1 MSDVRLE
8 EAQRQRIFDPG
19 QDPSRAGG
27 AVTTPLQITTSAS
40 RPIPAFPAASPGL
53 LAAAEWLVGDGDPR
67 ATRVRNAR
75 LAALLFGLGTLYTLL
90 VIPFVHEPRA
100 AQFAV
105 AVTGLITLVV
115 ILVLPWGHLPAW
127 AGVVPAMWALLFVS
141 VGLGGIAGALAH
153 YSALYAMLFVYTG
166 LTLRPGRS
174 LCMAGLAL
182 AGLAG
187 SALWGNQDE
196 DVVELI
202 VTIVATAV
210 VGELMSLAATW
221 HRQARAEV
229 SLVHD
234 SLGRLL
240 AAQDE
245 TAAAHLVA
253 ALGGQLLDAD
263 GVVIMLAEEPGSSVL
278 VGRGGIGRGEDLS
291 MVRVDMA
298 AEQSGV
304 GCAARSGKPFF
315 VADAAT
321 SPVLARRFVDHFGVG
336 SILYI
341 PLPGEGGTVGVMAV
355 WWTKQHRNASS
366 FSQQVLELLSTEA
379 GLVLSR
385 LREVRWLDAAAAT
398 DPLTGIANRR
408 AFDAALTRLAAGG
421 TLVLLDLD
429 RFKAANDL
437 HGHGAGDAVLYA
449 FAQSLRGSVRESDL
463 VARIGGDEFAVL
475 TPARGQDGATAVIA
489 RLQRDWKAPHGVGFS
504 LGSALRGAD
513 ETTAELMARADEALY
528 ANKRGR
534 RTTG

>member
-1 MSDVRLE
+1 MSDVRPQ
-8 EAQRQRIFDPG
+8 EAQRKRVLDDR
-19 QDPSRAGG
+19 QDPPRRA
-27 AVTTPLQITTSAS
+27 ALTTSLQIASSAS
-40 RPIPAFPAASPGL
+40 RSLAPFHTGPTGV

-67 ATRVRNAR
+67 ATGVRNSR
-75 LAALLFGLGTLYTLL
+75 LVAVLFALGTVYTLL
-90 VIPFVHEPRA
+90 VIPFVDEPRA
-100 AQFAV
+100 GQLAV
-105 AVTGLITLVV
+105 VVAALITLLV
-115 ILVLPWGHLPAW
+115 ILVLPWGNLPAW
-127 AGVVPAMWALLFVS
+127 TRVVPVLWALLFVS
-141 VGLGGIAGALAH
+141 VGIGGIDGALTH
-153 YSALYAMLFVYTG
+153 YGALYAMLFAYTG

-196 DVVELI
+196 DLVGLTA
-202 VTIVATAV
+202 TIVATAV

-240 AAQDE
+240 AARDE
-245 TAAAHLVA
+245 TAAAQLVA
-253 ALGGQLLDAD
+253 TLGGQLLDAD
-263 GVVIMLAEEPGSSVL
+263 GVVIMLAEEPGSSIL
-278 VGRGGIGRGEDLS
+278 VGRGGMGRGEDFS

-304 GCAARSGKPFF
+304 GCAARTGKPFF
-315 VADAAT
+315 VADAAR
-321 SPVLARRFVDHFGVG
+321 SPVLARRFVDAFGVG
-336 SILYI
+336 SIVYI
-341 PLPGEGGTVGVMAV
+341 PLPGEGGTLGVMAV
-355 WWTKQHRNASS
+355 WWKRPHRNAST

-379 GLVLSR
+379 GQVLSR

-408 AFDAALTRLAAGG
+408 AFDAALTRLASGG
-421 TLVLLDLD
+421 ALMLLDLD
-429 RFKAANDL
+429 RFKAANDI
-437 HGHGAGDAVLYA
+437 HGHAAGDAVLRA
-449 FAQSLRGSVRESDL
+449 FAGSLRGSVRESDL

-475 TPARGQDGATAVIA
+475 IPARGQDGVAALIA
-489 RLQRDWKAPHGVGFS
+489 RLERNWQAPHGVGFS
-504 LGSALRGAD
+504 VGSALRGID

-528 ANKRGR
+528 ANKRAQ